1 MHRNKAKT
9 LRKTSCESFT
19 EQISAIACLIRYGSS
34 TDSLASPYIFLD
46 HFSFIVIRSNKMELD
61 NILEE
66 ILNHRFG
73 RKEAEEQRRT
83 VVKTTKDGRRHWF
96 PIELNAGL
104 ERRDVAW
111 TYGDRTVS
119 GAFYYTNGR
128 IGYDE
133 RQKKWKQIA
142 RDDKETFES
151 NIPVVLFDKIKVISC
166 VVMIEN
172 ASRTLAATGAVGVQ
186 MRTKRGTNERQT
198 DVFLQEVSKCASPLG
213 TVARYKLIDLSNLN
227 HAHYHVTDE
236 AYTININMPR
246 GFHELA
252 VILRSIA
259 AWHRCKNSE
268 SRFVPRVVP
277 EEENNNSI
285 TADSIISSVRNE
297 LTFKEKA
304 VSSENFPLLTK
315 AQFRTHKYIVRYTGK
330 HTLAG
335 NNPDAYPDVINAVN
349 CTCTNCRETK
359 NCSNR
364 KDTFHRHRRYRFY
377 DCTDTEYRSQC
388 LAPLKEKN
396 EIQVHDRCFNC
407 SAVSSIKLLPVICE
421 IGGKLLQNKQT
432 ALIDTTLVRTTTLLE
447 ILANGLLPSHISMFC
462 EILCWQMKTRD
473 MSLREQMRVYQKLE
487 PVLSK
492 IQLSRQNYA
501 QSGQFCQA
509 MVRGHKLVK
518 FDDQSIVSH
527 KYNNEETVKIFKVRK
542 RSLEEDNNKKRHS
555 LGKHPRRN
563 RGPVYMATCGLD
575 KFRERMILHGMEY
588 PRADEL

>member
-1 MHRNKAKT
+1 M
-9 LRKTSCESFT
+9 
-19 EQISAIACLIRYGSS
+19 QI
-34 TDSLASPYIFLD
+34 DSVVD
-46 HFSFIVIRSNKMELD
+46 
-61 NILEE
+61 E
-66 ILNHRFG
+66 ILTYKFG
-73 RKEAEEQRRT
+73 REKAAEKRRT

-96 PIELNAGL
+96 PLELNAGL

-119 GAFYYTNGR
+119 GAFYCTNGR
-128 IGYDE
+128 IGYDK
-133 RQKKWKQIA
+133 RQRRWKQIA
-142 RDDKETFES
+142 RDDEESFES
-151 NIPVVLFDKIKVISC
+151 TVPVVLFDKIKVISC

-186 MRTKRGTNERQT
+186 MRAKRGTNEHQT

-213 TVARYKLIDLSNLN
+213 TVARYKLVDLSNLN

-259 AWHRCKNSE
+259 AWHRCKNPE
-268 SRFVPRVVP
+268 SRFVPRVAP

-304 VSSENFPLLTK
+304 VNSESFPLLTK
-315 AQFRTHKYIVRYTGK
+315 AQFRTHKYIVRYTGNR
-330 HTLAG
+330 TLAG

-349 CTCTNCRETK
+349 CSCRKCRITK
-359 NCSNR
+359 TFSNR
-364 KDTFHRHRRYRFY
+364 KDTFHRHKGYAFY
-377 DCTDTEYRSQC
+377 DCNDAAYRTQC

-407 SAVSSIKLLPVICE
+407 SAVSGIKLLPVICE
-421 IGGKLLQNKQT
+421 IGGKLLQDKQT

-447 ILANGLLPSHISMFC
+447 ILANGLLPSHISTFC
-462 EILCWQMKTRD
+462 EILCWQIKTRD
-473 MSLREQMRVYQKLE
+473 MSLPEQMRVYKELE
-487 PVLSK
+487 PLLSK

-501 QSGQFCQA
+501 QSGNFCQA
-509 MVRGHKLVK
+509 VVRGHKLVK
-518 FDDQSIVSH
+518 LDDQSIVSH

-542 RSLEEDNNKKRHS
+542 RSLEEDDTHNNKRRS
-555 LGKHPRRN
+555 LGKHPRRS
-563 RGPVYMATCGLD
+563 RGPVYMATHGLV
-575 KFRERMILHGMEY
+575 KFRERMILHGMEF
-588 PRADEL
+588 PREDEL